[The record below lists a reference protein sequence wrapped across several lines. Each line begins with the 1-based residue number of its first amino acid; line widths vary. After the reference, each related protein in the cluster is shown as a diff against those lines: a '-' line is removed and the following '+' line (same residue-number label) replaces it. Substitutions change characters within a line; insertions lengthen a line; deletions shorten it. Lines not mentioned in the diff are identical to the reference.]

1 MRRLSG
7 SIGHLTRPPH
17 RMRRAPMG
25 RNCPPSSAWLVLSA
39 PFVRSVMRI
48 LELHASYFHAAWR
61 REHEVLTW
69 GFGPRVDVRTG
80 PQPLAIGELLDR
92 LPGGW
97 RPDLIVLGEDGPLLR
112 VLGLEDAPCPI
123 VMLALDHRGH
133 LAWQAQLARAFD
145 VVCVGR
151 RDGLAAFVGAPV
163 EWCPPWAPDGMPEPV
178 GERAHPVVVVGAP
191 VTDDTSGLVGDLAR
205 RVSVRFAE
213 GPSAALFGQT
223 RIAVRHPKAG

>member
-7 SIGHLTRPPH
+7 PTRHLARPSRRMDADAWAGIAHRRRHGSCFRPGPFEGVTR
-17 RMRRAPMG
+17 M
-25 RNCPPSSAWLVLSA
+25 
-39 PFVRSVMRI
+39 
-48 LELHASYFHAAWR
+48 LELHAAVFPAAWG

-80 PQPLAIGELLDR
+80 PQPLAIRELLDR

-133 LAWQAQLARAFD
+133 LAWQAQLGRAFD

-178 GERAHPVVVVGAP
+178 GERAHPLVVVGAP
-191 VTDDTSGLVGDLAR
+191 VADDSSGLVGDLAR

-213 GPSAALFGQT
+213 GPSVALF
-223 RIAVRHPKAG
+223 